1 MGLVPVDK
9 YNTIYLAFPSDV
21 VMTVA
26 MREYREKF
34 GVKATKAVVPIRS
47 NKHSPFNYDIENLA
61 EGADIE
67 IEPSRSVSMVY
78 LTNHNIVW
86 ANSPR
91 LIPGVNGERPE

>member
-26 MREYREKF
+26 MREYQDKY
-34 GVKATKAVVPIRS
+34 GVKATKAVVPIRE
-47 NKHSPFNYDIENLA
+47 NKHSPFNYDIKNLA

-78 LTNHNIVW
+78 LTNCNIVW

-91 LIPGVNGERPE
+91 LIPGAKSEK